1 MKIFL
6 ALIKIAVFFL
16 ALVVLTQ
23 NSGQY
28 VNITLLNRTY
38 ENVDLLFVIIIT
50 LTIGTV
56 LGGVFMAF
64 LVIQERAERNKLK
77 QKNRQLLQELESL
90 RNVAIEEIPDEEFPQ
105 IAAPAAGAPQ
115 PKPSPVPEEK
125 QPEQKQ
131 SEEIH

>member
-6 ALIKIAVFFL
+6 TLIKIAVFFL

-28 VNITLLNRTY
+28 VDITLLNRTY
-38 ENVDLLFVIIIT
+38 PNVDLLFVIIVT

-64 LVIQERAERNKLK
+64 LVIQERAERNKLR
-77 QKNRQLLQELESL
+77 QKNRQLLQELENL
-90 RNVAIEEIPDEEFPQ
+90 RNVAIEEIPEEDLPQ
-105 IAAPAAGAPQ
+105 ISA
-115 PKPSPVPEEK
+115 PVPVIEEK
-125 QPEQKQ
+125 Q
-131 SEEIH
+131 SEGIQ